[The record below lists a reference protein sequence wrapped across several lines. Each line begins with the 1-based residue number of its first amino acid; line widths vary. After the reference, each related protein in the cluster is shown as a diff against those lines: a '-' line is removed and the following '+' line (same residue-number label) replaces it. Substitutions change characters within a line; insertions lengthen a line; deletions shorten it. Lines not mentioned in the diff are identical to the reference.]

1 MWQGRPG
8 TAIIMVENVSTCVT
22 GVNSWRTAHN
32 PPTPALLDAADRV
45 GMLVWVR
52 SIGTVNPQKVDPFFR
67 QIRPILDLF
76 LRISTNYRR
85 IVLYCL
91 VAIHAF
97 VLVAR
102 GRQ

>member
-1 MWQGRPG
+1 MWQGRTG

-67 QIRPILDLF
+67 QIRPILDIFYGL
-76 LRISTNYRR
+76 R

-102 GRQ
+102 VRQ